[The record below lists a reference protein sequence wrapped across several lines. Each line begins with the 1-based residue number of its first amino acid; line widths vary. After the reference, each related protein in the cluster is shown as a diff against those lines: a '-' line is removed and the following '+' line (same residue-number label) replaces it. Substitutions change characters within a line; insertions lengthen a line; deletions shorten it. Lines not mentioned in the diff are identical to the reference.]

1 MTKIAVYP
9 GSFDPVTYGH
19 LDIAK
24 RATNIFDHLI
34 IAVTSNQSKKTLFT
48 ITERVEML
56 KVVTRHLPKI
66 EVSSFD
72 GLLVEFVMAHKA
84 TVIIRGL
91 RAVSDFEY
99 ELQMALMNRK
109 LENAV
114 DTAFLMPA
122 EPYTYLSSS
131 VVKEIVSEG
140 GNASEF
146 VPSLVERKLQQKFSL
161 TKK

>member
-1 MTKIAVYP
+1 MKIAVYP

-19 LDIAK
+19 LDIAR
-24 RATNIFDHLI
+24 RATNIFARLI

-56 KVVTRHLPKI
+56 KVVTRQMPKI
-66 EVSSFD
+66 EVISFE
-72 GLLVEFVMAHKA
+72 GLLVEFVMEQQAK
-84 TVIIRGL
+84 VIIRGL

-99 ELQMALMNRK
+99 ELQLALMNRK

-114 DTAFLMPA
+114 DTVFLMPA

-131 VVKEIVSEG
+131 VVKEIVSKG
-140 GNASEF
+140 GKAAEF
-146 VPSLVERKLQQKFSL
+146 VPPLIEQKLRQKFSL

>member
-24 RATNIFDHLI
+24 RATSIFDHLI
-34 IAVTSNQSKKTLFT
+34 IAVTSNRSKKTLFS
-48 ITERVEML
+48 ITERVAML
-56 KVVTRHLPKI
+56 RSVTRHMPKI
-66 EVSSFD
+66 EVISFD

-131 VVKEIVSEG
+131 VVKEIVAKG
-140 GNASEF
+140 GEAAEF
-146 VPSLVERKLQQKFSL
+146 VPPLVEQKLRQKFSL

>member
-19 LDIAK
+19 LDIAN

-34 IAVTSNQSKKTLFT
+34 IAVTSNQAKKTLFS

-66 EVSSFD
+66 EVISFD
-72 GLLVEFVMAHKA
+72 GLLVEFVMEHKA
-84 TVIIRGL
+84 KVIIRGL

-109 LENAV
+109 LESAV
-114 DTAFLMPA
+114 DTVFLMPA

-131 VVKEIVSEG
+131 VVKEIVSKG
-140 GNASEF
+140 GNAAEF
-146 VPSLVERKLQQKFSL
+146 LPLLVEHKLRQKFSL

>member
-34 IAVTSNQSKKTLFT
+34 IAVTSNQAKKTLFS

-56 KVVTRHLPKI
+56 KAVTKQMPKV
-66 EVSSFD
+66 EVRSFN
-72 GLLVEFVMAHKA
+72 GLLVEFVKEHQAK
-84 TVIIRGL
+84 VIIRGL

-109 LENAV
+109 LESAV
-114 DTAFLMPA
+114 DTVFLMPA

-131 VVKEIVSEG
+131 VVKEIMSKG
-140 GNASEF
+140 GQAAQFLPPF
-146 VPSLVERKLQQKFSL
+146 VEQKLRQKFSL

>member
-34 IAVTSNQSKKTLFT
+34 IAVTSNQAKKTLFS
-48 ITERVEML
+48 ITERVKML

-66 EVSSFD
+66 EVISFD
-72 GLLVEFVMAHKA
+72 GLLVEFVMEHKA

-109 LENAV
+109 LANAV

-131 VVKEIVSEG
+131 VVKEIVSKG
-140 GNASEF
+140 GQAAEF
-146 VPSLVERKLQQKFSL
+146 VPPLVERKLRQKFSL

>member
-1 MTKIAVYP
+1 MSKIAVYP

-34 IAVTSNQSKKTLFT
+34 IAVTNNQSKKTLFS
-48 ITERVEML
+48 IKERVEMIKTVTKQMS
-56 KVVTRHLPKI
+56 KV
-66 EVSSFD
+66 EVQSFD
-72 GLLVEFVMAHKA
+72 GLLVEFVKVHKA
-84 TVIIRGL
+84 KVIIRGL

-109 LENAV
+109 LESAV
-114 DTAFLMPA
+114 DTVFLMPA

-131 VVKEIVSEG
+131 VVKEIMSKG
-140 GNASEF
+140 GNAAQFLPLF
-146 VPSLVERKLQQKFSL
+146 VEQKLRQKFSL

>member
-1 MTKIAVYP
+1 MIKIAVYP

-24 RATNIFDHLI
+24 RATDIFDHLI
-34 IAVTSNQSKKTLFT
+34 IAVTSNRSKKTLFT

-56 KVVTRHLPKI
+56 KVVTRNLPKI
-66 EVSSFD
+66 EVISFD
-72 GLLVEFVMAHKA
+72 GLLVEFVMKHKA
-84 TVIIRGL
+84 KVIIRGL

-114 DTAFLMPA
+114 DTAFLMPS
-122 EPYTYLSSS
+122 EPYTYLSSR
-131 VVKEIVSEG
+131 VVKEIISKG
-140 GNASEF
+140 GDAAEF
-146 VPSLVERKLQQKFSL
+146 VPPLVERKLRQKFSL

>member
-1 MTKIAVYP
+1 MKKIAVYP

-24 RATNIFDHLI
+24 RATNIFDQLI
-34 IAVTSNQSKKTLFT
+34 IAVTSNQSKKTLFS

-56 KVVTRHLPKI
+56 KVVTRNMPKI
-66 EVSSFD
+66 EVINFD
-72 GLLVEFVMAHKA
+72 GLLVEFVMEHKA
-84 TVIIRGL
+84 KVIIRGL

-131 VVKEIVSEG
+131 VVKEIVSKG
-140 GNASEF
+140 GQAAEF
-146 VPSLVERKLQQKFSL
+146 VPPFVEQKLRRKFSL

>member
-19 LDIAK
+19 LDIAS

-34 IAVTSNQSKKTLFT
+34 IAVTSNQSKKTLFS
-48 ITERVEML
+48 IKERVEMI
-56 KVVTRHLPKI
+56 KVVTKQMPKV
-66 EVSSFD
+66 EVQSFD
-72 GLLVEFVMAHKA
+72 GLLVEFVKEHQAK
-84 TVIIRGL
+84 VIIRGL

-109 LENAV
+109 LESAV
-114 DTAFLMPA
+114 DTVFLMPA

-131 VVKEIVSEG
+131 VVKEIMSKG
-140 GNASEF
+140 GKAEQFLPPF
-146 VPSLVERKLQQKFSL
+146 VEQKLRQKFSL

>member
-1 MTKIAVYP
+1 MGKIAVYP

-19 LDIAK
+19 LDIVK
-24 RATNIFDHLI
+24 RATNIFDRLI
-34 IAVTSNQSKKTLFT
+34 IAVTSNQAKKTLFT
-48 ITERVEML
+48 IAERVDML
-56 KVVTRHLPKI
+56 KVVTRNLPKI
-66 EVSSFD
+66 EVISFD
-72 GLLVEFVMAHKA
+72 GLLVKFVMEHKA
-84 TVIIRGL
+84 KVIIRGL

-109 LENAV
+109 LENIV

-131 VVKEIVSEG
+131 VVKEIVSKG
-140 GNASEF
+140 GDVAEF
-146 VPSLVERKLQQKFSL
+146 VPPLVERKLRQKFSL

>member
-1 MTKIAVYP
+1 MTRIAVYP

-34 IAVTSNQSKKTLFT
+34 IAVTSNQAKKTLFS

-56 KVVTRHLPKI
+56 KAVTKQMPKV
-66 EVSSFD
+66 EVLSFN
-72 GLLVEFVMAHKA
+72 GLLVEFVKEHQAK
-84 TVIIRGL
+84 VIIRGL

-109 LENAV
+109 LESAV
-114 DTAFLMPA
+114 DTVFLMPA

-131 VVKEIVSEG
+131 VVKEIMSKG
-140 GNASEF
+140 GSAAKF
-146 VPSLVERKLQQKFSL
+146 LPRLVEQKLRQKFSL